1 MGKSMPRAC
10 QTFAGA
16 CFHLAWV
23 WVLWL
28 CATPA
33 WASEAVPYQWR
44 SVAIGGGGFVSG
56 LLFHPSEPDLL
67 YARTDVGGAYRWDAA
82 QQRWI
87 ALTDWIGAE
96 DENLMG
102 IDGMAVDANDPDAL
116 YLAAGTYMHE
126 RAGNAQI
133 LRSHDRGRTFARTDL
148 PFKLGGNELGRGN
161 GERLAVDPH
170 DGRILFL
177 GSRDSG
183 LWRSSDRGE
192 SWQRVASFPAAAT
205 APGSRARN
213 HGGREQKVGIVF
225 IAFDAASGK
234 PGRATPRL
242 YAGVS
247 TTGQSVFV
255 SEDGGAHWQAVAGQ
269 PTQFRPSHMVPG
281 GDGSWYL
288 TYGDEPGPDL
298 MANGALWKYQPRG
311 HRWTDIS
318 PEPQP
323 AQGPGFG
330 WGAIAVDPHDPK
342 VLLASSFRR
351 YSPHDD
357 LFRSLDGGSTW
368 RPLFDASEFDHSN
381 APWTVQAYPHWMASV
396 VIDPR
401 DSDHA
406 LFVTGYGIW
415 ASRNLRAADDGH
427 TPLQWWFQDTGL
439 EETVPLDLHSPMAGA
454 HLLSALGDIDGFRHD
469 DLDRAQMQYEGPRL
483 TNGESIDAAGQQ
495 PQVVVRSGTVR
506 NRRNNEIRAQVSRDG
521 GAHWQAFASEP
532 PQGEG
537 AGHLAIGADGK
548 RVIWTP
554 VNAQGAWATDDFGA
568 HWQAVRGVPATILIE
583 ADRVDPRRWYGADA
597 ATGEFFTSTD
607 GGLSFTG
614 TGLDVGLPSRVER
627 TRPQLRPDPWRA
639 GVVYLASPAKGVQ
652 RWQDGQLRTLATM
665 EEARALGLGA
675 PLAPGASPALY
686 LAGRIDGVSGVFRS
700 TDEGAHWQRIDDDA
714 HRFGRPYAITGDPRI
729 PGRVYF
735 ATGGRGIFYGDPR

>member
-1 MGKSMPRAC
+1 M
-10 QTFAGA
+10 
-16 CFHLAWV
+16 L
-23 WVLWL
+23 L
-28 CATPA
+28 CVAPA

-56 LLFHPSEPDLL
+56 LLFHPAERGLL
-67 YARTDVGGAYRWDAA
+67 YARTDVGGAYRWDDV

-102 IDGMAVDANDPDAL
+102 IDGMAVDPQDPEAL

-126 RAGNAQI
+126 RAGNAAI
-133 LRSHDRGRTFARTDL
+133 LRSHDRGRSFARTDL

-161 GERLAVDPH
+161 GERIAVDPH
-170 DGRILFL
+170 DGNILFL

-183 LWRSSDRGE
+183 LWRSADRGA
-192 SWQRVASFPAAAT
+192 SWQRVESFPAAAT

-213 HGGREQKVGIVF
+213 HVGREQKVGIVF
-225 IAFDAASGK
+225 VAFDPASGK
-234 PGRATPRL
+234 PGRPTPRL

-247 TTGQSVFV
+247 TRDASVFV
-255 SEDGGAHWQAVAGQ
+255 SDDGGAHWRALPGQ
-269 PTQFRPSHMVPG
+269 PAGLRPSHMVRG

-311 HRWTDIS
+311 ERWTDIS
-318 PEPQP
+318 PVPQP

-330 WGAIAVDPHDPK
+330 WGAVAVDPRDPQ

-351 YSPHDD
+351 SQPHDD
-357 LFRSLDGGSTW
+357 IFRSRDGGRSW
-368 RPLFDASEFDHSN
+368 QPLFARSQFDHAN
-381 APWTVQAYPHWMASV
+381 APWTVQASPHWMASL
-396 VIDPR
+396 VINPF

-415 ASRNLRAADDGH
+415 ASRNLRAFDDGR
-427 TPLQWWFQDTGL
+427 TSVQWWFQDTGL
-439 EETVPLDLHSPMAGA
+439 EETVPLDLLSPMAGA
-454 HLLSALGDIDGFRHD
+454 PLLSALGDIDGFRHD
-469 DLDRAQMQYEGPRL
+469 DLDRAQMQYDGPRL

-506 NRRNNEIRAQVSRDG
+506 NRRNNEIRAQYSRDG

-532 PQGEG
+532 VDGEG
-537 AGHLAIGADGK
+537 AGHLAIAADGK

-554 VNAQGAWATDDFGA
+554 SKGQGAWATDDFGA
-568 HWQAVRGVPATILIE
+568 NWQAVRGVTASILIE
-583 ADRVDPRRWYGADA
+583 ADRVDPRRWYGVDGAS
-597 ATGEFFTSTD
+597 GRFYTSTD
-607 GGLSFTG
+607 GGLNFAD
-614 TGLDVGLPSRVER
+614 TGLDVGVPGRVER
-627 TRPQLRPDPWRA
+627 TRPQIRPDPWRA
-639 GVVYLASPAKGVQ
+639 GVVYLASPERGVQ
-652 RWQDGQLRTLATM
+652 RWQAGELRTLATM
-665 EEARALGLGA
+665 EEARSLGLGK
-675 PLAPGASPALY
+675 PLAPGAAPALY

-700 TDEGAHWQRIDDDA
+700 ADEGAHWQRIDDDA
-714 HRFGRPYAITGDPRI
+714 HRFGRPYAITGDPRL

>member
-1 MGKSMPRAC
+1 MGKFMPRAC
-10 QTFAGA
+10 QPAADA
-16 CFHLAWV
+16 CRFIAWACI
-23 WVLWL
+23 LL
-28 CATPA
+28 LSIAPA
-33 WASEAVPYQWR
+33 WATEPVPYQWL

-56 LLFHPSEPDLL
+56 LVFHPSERGLL

-87 ALTDWIGAE
+87 ALTDWLGAE

-102 IDGMAVDANDPDAL
+102 IDGMAVDPNDPEAL

-126 RAGNAQI
+126 RAGNAAI

-161 GERLAVDPH
+161 GERIAVDPH
-170 DGRILFL
+170 DGRVLFL

-183 LWRSSDRGE
+183 LWRSADRGA
-192 SWQRVASFPAAAT
+192 SWQRVAGFPDAAT

-213 HGGREQKVGIVF
+213 HAGREQKVGIVF
-225 IAFDAASGK
+225 IAFDPDSGK
-234 PGRATPRL
+234 PGRPTPRL

-247 TTGQSVFV
+247 TLGQSVFV
-255 SEDGGAHWQAVAGQ
+255 SDDAGLHWRAVPGQ
-269 PTQFRPSHMVPG
+269 PTTFRPSHMVRG

-298 MANGALWKYQPRG
+298 MANGALWKYQPRSG
-311 HRWTDIS
+311 RWTDIS

-323 AQGPGFG
+323 ATGPGFG

-342 VLLASSFRR
+342 ILLASSFRR
-351 YSPHDD
+351 YQPHDD
-357 LFRSLDGGSTW
+357 LFRSIDGGSTW
-368 RPLFDASEFDHSN
+368 RPLFDRSEFDHSN
-381 APWTVQAYPHWMASV
+381 APWTVQATPHWMASV
-396 VIDPR
+396 VIDPF

-415 ASRNLRAADDGH
+415 ASRNLRAAADDH

-439 EETVPLDLHSPMAGA
+439 EETVPLDLLSPMAGA
-454 HLLSALGDIDGFRHD
+454 PLLSALGDIDGFRHD
-469 DLDRAQMQYEGPRL
+469 DLDHAQMQYAGPRL
-483 TNGESIDAAGQQ
+483 TNGESIDAAGQR

-506 NRRNNEIRAQVSRDG
+506 NRRNNEIRAQFSRDG
-521 GAHWQAFASEP
+521 GAHWQSYASEP
-532 PQGEG
+532 PGGEG
-537 AGHLAIGADGK
+537 AGHLAIAADGG

-554 VNAQGAWATDDFGA
+554 DRTDAAWATDDFGA
-568 HWQAVRGVPATILIE
+568 HWQPVRGVPATILIE
-583 ADRVDPRRWYGADA
+583 ADRVDPKRWYGVDA
-597 ATGEFFTSTD
+597 ASGRFYTSSD
-607 GGLSFTG
+607 GGLSFSD
-614 TGLDVGLPSRVER
+614 TGLDVGLPGRVER
-627 TRPQLRPDPWRA
+627 TRPQIRPDPWRA
-639 GVVYLASPAKGVQ
+639 GVVYLASPSAGVQ
-652 RWQDGQLRTLATM
+652 RWQDGRLQTLSRV
-665 EEARALGLGA
+665 EEARSLGLGA
-675 PLAPGASPALY
+675 PLVQGGEPALY
-686 LAGRIDGVSGVFRS
+686 LSGRIEGLSGVFRS
-700 TDEGAHWQRIDDDA
+700 GDGGAHWQRIDDDA

>member
-10 QTFAGA
+10 QTAANARRF
-16 CFHLAWV
+16 LAWA

-28 CATPA
+28 CVAPA
-33 WASEAVPYQWR
+33 WASEPAPYQWN

-56 LLFHPSEPDLL
+56 LLFHPTEPDLL

-82 QQRWI
+82 QRRWI

-102 IDGMAVDANDPDAL
+102 IDGMAVDPQDPDAL

-126 RAGNAQI
+126 RAGNAAI
-133 LRSHDRGRTFARTDL
+133 LRSHDRGRSFARTDL

-161 GERLAVDPH
+161 GERIAVDPH

-177 GSRDSG
+177 GSRDAG
-183 LWRSSDRGE
+183 LWRSEDRGA
-192 SWQRVASFPAAAT
+192 SWQRVISFPEAAT
-205 APGSRARN
+205 SLDSRARN
-213 HGGREQKVGIVF
+213 HAGREQKIG
-225 IAFDAASGK
+225 IAFVVFDPASGK
-234 PGRATPRL
+234 PGRATKRL

-247 TTGQSVFV
+247 TAQTSLFV
-255 SEDGGAHWQAVAGQ
+255 SDDAGRHWRAVPGQ
-269 PTQFRPSHMVPG
+269 PLGLRPSHMVRG
-281 GDGSWYL
+281 ADDQWYL
-288 TYGDEPGPDL
+288 TYGDQPGPDL
-298 MANGALWKYQPRG
+298 MANGAVWRFDARRG
-311 HRWTDIS
+311 RWQDIS
-318 PEPQP
+318 PEAQP
-323 AQGPGFG
+323 ANGPGFG
-330 WGAIAVDPHDPK
+330 WGAIAVDPSNPQ

-351 YSPHDD
+351 SQPHDD
-357 LFRSLDGGSTW
+357 LFRSIDGGSTW
-368 RPLFDASEFDHSN
+368 RPLFARSVFDHAN
-381 APWTVQAYPHWMASV
+381 APWTVQASPHWMASV
-396 VIDPR
+396 VINPH

-415 ASRNLRAADDGH
+415 ASRNLRAADDDH

-439 EETVPLDLHSPMAGA
+439 EETVPLDLLSPTAGA

-469 DLDRAQMQYEGPRL
+469 DLDRAQMQYAGPRL
-483 TNGESIDAAGQQ
+483 TNGESIDAAGQR
-495 PQVVVRSGTVR
+495 PEVVVRSGTVR
-506 NRRNNEIRAQVSRDG
+506 NRRNNEIRAQYSRDG
-521 GAHWQAFASEP
+521 GSHWQAFASEP

-537 AGHLAIGADGK
+537 AGHLAIGADGR

-554 VNAQGAWATDDFGA
+554 VNGNGAWATDDFGQ

-583 ADRVDPRRWYGADA
+583 ADRVDAQRWYGVD
-597 ATGEFFTSTD
+597 GTSGRFYTSRD
-607 GGLSFTG
+607 GGLSFVDG
-614 TGLDVGLPSRVER
+614 GVEIGAPARVER
-627 TRPQLRPDPWRA
+627 SRPQLRPDPWRA
-639 GVVYLASPAKGVQ
+639 GVVYLASPSHGVL

-675 PLAPGASPALY
+675 PLSAGAPPALY

-700 TDEGAHWQRIDDDA
+700 GDEGAHWQRIDDDA
-714 HRFGRPYAITGDPRI
+714 HRFGRPYAVTGDPRI